1 MKKSVLF
8 IIAILCVVA
17 AGWFYYY
24 QFVEEVTDRYLVKYS
39 LPHRNEGVYGSYMT
53 NPKME
58 FVNLPQYESD
68 SDAVK
73 KETIEAESYKER
85 ILEKFKNDDFSDGDE
100 FRNTARRNAYMN
112 ILDENR
118 MVISLTHIRNMDAKK
133 ALEIIKEH
141 GLFSDDVEEYAK
153 ENKLKANFY
162 PL

>member
-1 MKKSVLF
+1 
-8 IIAILCVVA
+8 
-17 AGWFYYY
+17 
-24 QFVEEVTDRYLVKYS
+24 
-39 LPHRNEGVYGSYMT
+39 
-53 NPKME
+53 ME